1 MGIKFQIMRI
11 LSKKQWE
18 YLRLG
23 EYFKGYYFKCSDEYG
38 NGAVALIP
46 ALHTD
51 GKKRSASIQVI
62 TSGNSYTLPYS
73 EIRFGKRDL
82 RIRIGKNRFCERGIF
97 IDACT
102 DECRIKGRLV
112 FGRLKR
118 IKYDIMGPFK
128 YIPFMQCR
136 HSVISMKH
144 SVNGSLDINGEVYH
158 FEDGRG
164 YIEGDKGRSFP
175 KKYIWTQCHFGRG
188 SLMLAVA
195 DIPFLGFGF
204 MGIVGVIILDG
215 KEYRLATYLGARL
228 VNAGNNEVTVR
239 QGEYVFYARL
249 IHSNQ
254 RRLRAPL
261 NGKMT
266 RTIHESVECEA
277 YYRFTCRG
285 RVLMEL
291 VGKTASFEYE
301 M

>member
-1 MGIKFQIMRI
+1 M
-11 LSKKQWE
+11 
-18 YLRLG
+18 G

-51 GKKRSASIQVI
+51 GKKRSASLQVI
-62 TSGNSYTLPYS
+62 TKSNSYTLPYS
-73 EIRFGKRDL
+73 DIDFGRKEP
-82 RIRIGKNRFCERGIF
+82 RIRIGKNRFSKKGML

-102 DECRIKGRLV
+102 DECRISGGLI
-112 FGRLKR
+112 FGRLER

-136 HSVISMKH
+136 HSVISMRH
-144 SVNGSLDINGEVYH
+144 SVNGRLDIDGEIYRFENGT
-158 FEDGRG
+158 G
-164 YIEGDKGRSFP
+164 YIEGDSGRSFP

-204 MGIVGVIILDG
+204 KGIVGVVMLDG
-215 KEYRLATYLGARL
+215 KEYRIATYLGARL
-228 VNAGNNEVTVR
+228 VKVGNNEVTVR
-239 QGEYVFYARL
+239 QGDYVFYAKL
-249 IHSNQ
+249 IRSNQ
-254 RRLRAPL
+254 RRLLAPV

-266 RTIHESVECEA
+266 RTVHESVECEA

-285 RVLMEL
+285 KVLLEL

-301 M
+301 L

>member
-1 MGIKFQIMRI
+1 MR
-11 LSKKQWE
+11 
-18 YLRLG
+18 

-46 ALHTD
+46 SLHTD
-51 GKKRSASIQVI
+51 GTRRRASLQII
-62 TSGNSYTLPYS
+62 TDGNSYTLPYS
-73 EIRFGKRDL
+73 DIVFGKRSL
-82 RIRIGKNRFCERGIF
+82 QIGIGKNRFSERGML
-97 IDACT
+97 IDVCT

-112 FGRLKR
+112 FGRLER

-144 SVNGSLDINGEVYH
+144 RVDGRLDINGRLYR
-158 FEDGRG
+158 FENGCG
-164 YIEGDKGRSFP
+164 YIEGDRGRSFP
-175 KKYIWTQCHFGRG
+175 QKYIWTQCCFGKG

-195 DIPFLGFGF
+195 KIPFCGMSFN
-204 MGIVGVIILDG
+204 GIIGVVMLDG

-228 VNAGNNEVTVR
+228 VRASDNEVLVK
-239 QGEYVFYARL
+239 QGKYALYAKQVGQSKRGL
-249 IHSNQ
+249 K
-254 RRLRAPL
+254 APV

-266 RTIHESVECEA
+266 RTIYESVECEA
-277 YYRFTCRG
+277 YYRFTCGG
-285 RVLMEL
+285 RVMLEL